1 MAALD
6 RIESVHDDI
15 AVIGASCRFSEIEDV
30 SVFWHEILKGRVVHG
45 KQPRSLG
52 PLYSCDAR
60 RVMLPSDIVPGE
72 DKVVYFA
79 EQLIA
84 KAFEDA
90 GYNAG
95 LLPSDRVGLFMGV
108 SVILPSA
115 RVNLLQQTLVLEQ
128 TEALFRRMGLPEEI
142 FEKLKVFWAETLPPF
157 SFKTLEG
164 AWAHTAA
171 IRVAQTF
178 GFAGPAGIYD
188 AGAVSGFSA
197 LQAACDSLRT
207 RRCDF
212 ALVVG
217 IQPPFSPEVL
227 KAFGHIMPLST
238 REQFLPFDKNS
249 DGTVLGE
256 GGVCLVLQ
264 RMRSAEENNTQIY
277 GLVRGIGTM
286 VSKIGRNGSASQVQN
301 LADGLTRAFRRC
313 CRKIETGMDAVDYY
327 EANGSGIPEEDAA
340 ELKFLREVTSVR
352 PVDLPPLAVS
362 ANRNLIGHTFAAA
375 GLAGVLKA
383 LLAVRMK
390 IIPPS
395 AADEKEFQKSGPG
408 LCSVQAAR
416 PWISGGGRVCPRRAA
431 TGGFDFTGAAA
442 CAILEVYPE
451 VNRD

>member
-15 AVIGASCRFSEIEDV
+15 AVTGVSCRFSGIEDAAA
-30 SVFWHEILKGRVVHG
+30 FWHEILKGRVVQG
-45 KQPRSLG
+45 NKPRRLG
-52 PLYSCDAR
+52 NLYSCDAQ
-60 RVMLPSDIVPGE
+60 RVLLPADTVPGE
-72 DKVVYFA
+72 DKAVYFT
-79 EQLIA
+79 EQLIS

-108 SVILPSA
+108 SAVLPPA

-128 TEALFRRMGLPEEI
+128 TEALFRRMGLPDET
-142 FEKLKVFWAETLPPF
+142 FQKLKAFWTETLPPL

-178 GFAGPAGIYD
+178 GFAGPAGVYD

-207 RRCDF
+207 KRCDF
-212 ALVVG
+212 ALAVG
-217 IQPPFSPEVL
+217 VQPPFSPEVL
-227 KAFGHIMPLST
+227 RAFGHIMPLST
-238 REQFLPFDKNS
+238 REQFLPFDKSS
-249 DGTVLGE
+249 DGTIPGE

-277 GLVRGIGTM
+277 GLVRGTGTM
-286 VSKIGRNGSASQVQN
+286 VSKIGRNGSGSQVQN
-301 LADGLTRAFRRC
+301 LADGLARAFRRC
-313 CRKIETGMDAVDYY
+313 CRKVEAGMDAVDYY
-327 EANGSGIPEEDAA
+327 EANGSGIPEEDAG
-340 ELKFLREVTSVR
+340 ELKFLREVTAVR
-352 PVDLPPLAVS
+352 PLDLPPLAVS
-362 ANRNLIGHTFAAA
+362 ASRNLIGHTFAAA

-383 LLAVRMK
+383 LLALRMK
-390 IIPPS
+390 IIPPA
-395 AADEKEFQKSGPG
+395 AADEREFQRSGPG
-408 LCSVQAAR
+408 LCAIQAAR
-416 PWISGGGRVCPRRAA
+416 PWISGGGRTRPRRAA
-431 TGGFDFTGAAA
+431 AGGFDFTGAAA

>member
-1 MAALD
+1 MSAFD

-15 AVIGASCRFSEIEDV
+15 AITGVSCRFSGIEDV
-30 SVFWHEILKGRVVHG
+30 SVFWHEILKGRFVPG
-45 KQPRSLG
+45 TQPRRLG
-52 PLYSCDAR
+52 NLYSCDAR
-60 RVMLPSDIVPGE
+60 RVMLPADIVPGE
-72 DKVVYFA
+72 DKAVYFA
-79 EQLIA
+79 EQLIS

-108 SVILPSA
+108 SAVLPPA

-128 TEALFRRMGLPEEI
+128 TEALLRRMGLSEET
-142 FEKLKVFWAETLPPF
+142 FEKLKVFWTEALPPL

-178 GFAGPAGIYD
+178 GFAGPAGVYD

-197 LQAACDSLRT
+197 LQAACDSLWT
-207 RRCDF
+207 KRCDF
-212 ALVVG
+212 AIVVG
-217 IQPPFSPEVL
+217 VQPPFSPEIL
-227 KAFGHIMPLST
+227 KAFGYVMPLST
-238 REQFLPFDKNS
+238 REQFIPFDKVS
-249 DGTVLGE
+249 DGTVPGE

-277 GLVRGIGTM
+277 GLVRGTGTM
-286 VSKIGRNGSASQVQN
+286 VSKIGRNGSGNQTQN

-313 CRKIETGMDAVDYY
+313 CRKVESGMDAVDYY

-340 ELKFLREVTSVR
+340 ELKFLREVTAVR
-352 PVDLPPLAVS
+352 PLDLPPLAVS
-362 ANRNLIGHTFAAA
+362 TNRNLIGHTFAAA
-375 GLAGVLKA
+375 GLAGVLKT
-383 LLAVRMK
+383 LLALRMK

-395 AADEKEFQKSGPG
+395 VADEKEFQKSGPG
-408 LCSVQAAR
+408 LCSLQSAR
-416 PWISGGGRVCPRRAA
+416 PWISGGGRARPRRAA

-451 VNRD
+451 ANRD